1 MLLKR
6 CESFFSGFFMS
17 SSIFYHNSL
26 RISRVKSIIFNKFS
40 TTYDWIKS
48 LLLIVTRIF
57 FVHFFKKN
65 YPHNLWTIP
74 QKNRPPTEV
83 ASRDFVR
90 TMYWQNRFRVKSPR
104 TPSNRHR
111 LTKRRKNM
119 LCVQLISIKNDCT
132 KHNPLSTCSFLGGL
146 RSPILTEI

>member
-26 RISRVKSIIFNKFS
+26 QISRVKSIIFNKFS

-74 QKNRPPTEV
+74 RKIGLLLEF
-83 ASRDFVR
+83 ASRDFDN
-90 TMYWQNRFRVKSPR
+90 TLYWQNRFCVKFPH
-104 TPSNRHR
+104 PF
-111 LTKRRKNM
+111 K
-119 LCVQLISIKNDCT
+119 IA
-132 KHNPLSTCSFLGGL
+132 L
-146 RSPILTEI
+146 RSPKEEKMYCLGFYYIKFRCICQSIL